1 MPASLNSLA
10 LLNDKK
16 MNHKELQSALSEKTG
31 MSQKQ
36 CQAMLD
42 AFIDV
47 TRQSVVDGEGAQML
61 DLGSFEVREKEQK
74 VMFNPLTGK
83 RSLIP
88 PKLVVGFKASATI
101 KNQIK

>member
-1 MPASLNSLA
+1 
-10 LLNDKK
+10 
-16 MNHKELQSALSEKTG
+16 MNHKELQAALAEKTG

-36 CQAMLD
+36 CQAILD
-42 AFIDV
+42 VFVDV
-47 TRQSVVDGEGAQML
+47 MRKSVVEGESTQML
-61 DLGSFEVREKEQK
+61 DLGAFDVREKEQK

-88 PKLVVGFKASATI
+88 PKLVVGFKASATT